1 MLAEHIS
8 NALQVNARMGGGPVH
23 MINHMVWGVDL
34 VEEQFLSSVGVP
46 SRPFLAKQP
55 QVFLAENSI
64 NAKATGTLQ
73 SDDFCEVR
81 ARVQGA

>member
-1 MLAEHIS
+1 M
-8 NALQVNARMGGGPVH
+8 QVNARMGGGPVH

-46 SRPFLAKQP
+46 SRPFLARQP

-64 NAKATGTLQ
+64 NAKRTGILQ
-73 SDDFCEVR
+73 RADFCDVSAPGLICHCPR
-81 ARVQGA
+81 LCQW